1 LLARCILE
9 PDAARAR
16 ELAREY
22 GQIVADVA
30 QEAGIR
36 RFEAAMALLDAA
48 SDALDRA
55 ANAAGE
61 ERRQLVGLAGTLIT
75 CAAARPSGSASFPDE
90 TP

>member
-1 LLARCILE
+1 LARCILE

-22 GQIVADVA
+22 GQIVADAA

-36 RFEAAMALLDAA
+36 RHDAAIALIDAA

-55 ANAAGE
+55 ALAAGE
-61 ERRQLVGLAGTLIT
+61 ERSQLIRLADVFI
-75 CAAARPSGSASFPDE
+75 ASARARPSASFRDE